1 MGRMR
6 NVLEGR
12 SAETAP
18 RGNVRKELEWVDL
31 LFEPTTERPGD
42 KDLGK
47 IMQARILLVER
58 LSMHGDGG
66 RS

>member
-1 MGRMR
+1 M
-6 NVLEGR
+6 
-12 SAETAP
+12 
-18 RGNVRKELEWVDL
+18 RKELEWVDL